1 MNQRYKNIKEMYKKQ
16 KMLKFTLIVQEKFI
30 DLMAKND
37 LGIGAG
43 GTNLYERIFLGLPS
57 LVVQTSENQDSNIKY
72 ANKKLIIDLGSHSK
86 LNSNVY
92 INKFNDLLKN
102 KKLFTQL

>member
-16 KMLKFTLIVQEKFI
+16 KNAKIYSNCTREKFI

-72 ANKKLIIDLGSHSK
+72 ANKKTDYRFRQS
-86 LNSNVY
+86 
-92 INKFNDLLKN
+92 
-102 KKLFTQL
+102 